1 MGLQRGGILY
11 MDIRQ
16 QKGRIAETIL
26 TEYLLR
32 RNYYVF
38 VPLAAHG
45 PVDVIAIHPKSGELV
60 LIDAKTNQFRTAT
73 DRQYPHR
80 IHRKRKPFQKRAGV
94 RIGYVDLDTREVHIV
109 PGLDKPCLPEYP
121 ETK

>member
-1 MGLQRGGILY
+1 

-73 DRQYPHR
+73 D
-80 IHRKRKPFQKRAGV
+80 
-94 RIGYVDLDTREVHIV
+94 
-109 PGLDKPCLPEYP
+109 
-121 ETK
+121 